1 MVYVPVCGS
10 TKSWA
15 GKPLWKSCVPRMVP
29 SGSNTCHCRLQHAV
43 VPGSLKDTVWPAAPL
58 KVYSSTDVDVSMF
71 PAPVAGT
78 PSETESPT
86 AMSNLS

>member
-1 MVYVPVCGS
+1 MPVCGS
-10 TKSWA
+10 TKIWA
-15 GKPLWKSCVPRMVP
+15 GKPLWKDCVPSVVP

-43 VPGSLKDTVWPAAPL
+43 EPGSLKDTVWPAAPL
-58 KVYSSTDVDVSMF
+58 NVYSSTDLAVSRL

-86 AMSNLS
+86 AILNVS